1 MPGRRARGEGSI
13 RKRQDG
19 RWEDRYTAGRDD
31 ETGKLIYK
39 SVLAKTQTECKRKL
53 REVLENQL
61 QALTMNFA
69 EQIRDTPVKSQ
80 QQTRTSST
88 VGELSLLHI

>member
-69 EQIRDTPVKSQ
+69 DPRYPRKVAATNKDI
-80 QQTRTSST
+80 
-88 VGELSLLHI
+88 INCW

>member
-39 SVLAKTQTECKRKL
+39 SVLAKTQRSVNENSVRFWKISFKL
-53 REVLENQL
+53 
-61 QALTMNFA
+61 
-69 EQIRDTPVKSQ
+69 
-80 QQTRTSST
+80 
-88 VGELSLLHI
+88 

>member
-19 RWEDRYTAGRDD
+19 RWEGRYTAGRDD

-53 REVLENQL
+53 REVGKSASSSDHEFCG
-61 QALTMNFA
+61 ADPRYPRRVA
-69 EQIRDTPVKSQ
+69 ETNKDII
-80 QQTRTSST
+80 
-88 VGELSLLHI
+88 HCW